1 MGLRPTKGM
10 KTLEKTKSP
19 VAYARGSEREQV
31 LPNRDRK
38 GVGAV
43 GA

>member
-1 MGLRPTKGM
+1 MLLRVLCFGFVFAIYALADEGM
-10 KTLEKTKSP
+10 WL
-19 VAYARGSEREQV
+19 

-43 GA
+43 RARNKWTL